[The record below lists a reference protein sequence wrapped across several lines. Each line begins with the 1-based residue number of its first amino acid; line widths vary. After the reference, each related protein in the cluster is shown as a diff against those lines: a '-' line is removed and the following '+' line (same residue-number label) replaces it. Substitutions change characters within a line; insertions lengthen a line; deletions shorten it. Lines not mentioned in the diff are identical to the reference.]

1 MGKLYPYDLFAN
13 IKINNI
19 NNLKSKTMKKFVLF
33 FAMLVCSLASFA
45 TDVVTAKVSG
55 STVNVALEN
64 ETTYCAFQMDITL
77 PTGKSVTAAAAVTE
91 RLAQGANVTINSTET
106 ETPFVV
112 AYNCIDA
119 TNNVWR
125 VIAYNLGNHEIQNKT
140 GDILTLTLNGDVAEA
155 NSVSI
160 ANILFVATSGLVEVD
175 LGTATGVT
183 GVKPGDVVPNG
194 RVMIND
200 VTATIDLMLIDSA
213 SQKSHATTNG
223 WIFEAADVDGN
234 GTVMINDVV
243 SVIDLFLNDN

>member
-91 RLAQGANVTINSTET
+91 RLAQGINVTINGAET

-140 GDILTLTLNGDVAEA
+140 GDILTLTLDGDVADA
-155 NSVSI
+155 TKVSI
-160 ANILFVATSGLVEVD
+160 ANILFVAKSSLEEVN
-175 LGTATGVT
+175 LGTATGEE
-183 GVKPGDVVPNG
+183 GGIPGDVNRDGSVDVGDISAIVNIIFGDIDPNY
-194 RVMIND
+194 NLD
-200 VTATIDLMLIDSA
+200 
-213 SQKSHATTNG
+213 
-223 WIFEAADVDGN
+223 AADANKDGS
-234 GTVMINDVV
+234 IDVG
-243 SVIDLFLNDN
+243 DLSAIVNIIFG